1 MTSWS
6 AGCTALA
13 RGPRFFSVRDRCA
26 LASPRTQDSEFS
38 RIDEDFEA
46 EQASLISARKAAS
59 FLSSSE
65 QVGSPTSD
73 LNVQRASELGGGRS
87 DAR

>member
-1 MTSWS
+1 V
-6 AGCTALA
+6 
-13 RGPRFFSVRDRCA
+13 RGRCVRQGE
-26 LASPRTQDSEFS
+26 LHVYSKHASPWPQDSEFS

-73 LNVQRASELGGGRS
+73 LNVQRASELGGWRS